1 MRVGGILQMKIKKLL
16 VGVVASALVVASMA
30 TTAFAANSPST
41 DKVPTPTVA
50 PSNPGT
56 SGSSGSSSSSSSS
69 TAQTIN
75 PDVLASNISG
85 DVIKYDGVDL
95 DPTIP
100 ADLAKLSVDTIN
112 SAKAAGAGNILKAVD
127 AEDSSNHDG
136 KGVNYQDTITVRFH
150 SSAFKAGMKITV
162 FHLPDNGSW
171 EKITPDSVSDGECV
185 VTFTSL
191 SPVVF
196 ATEGTSDKTGE
207 TAPILPIAA
216 AICLAGVVF
225 FGAKYRFAK

>member
-1 MRVGGILQMKIKKLL
+1 MKMKKLV
-16 VGVVASALVVASMA
+16 VGLLASALLVASVA
-30 TTAFAANSPST
+30 TTAFAAQSPKT
-41 DKVPTPTVA
+41 DNVTPTEA
-50 PSNPGT
+50 PSKPGK
-56 SGSSGSSSSSSSS
+56 S
-69 TAQTIN
+69 TPSKPSKTDN
-75 PDVLASNISG
+75 VDVLASGISG

-100 ADLAKLSVDTIN
+100 ADLYKLSADVIA
-112 SAKAAGAGNILKAVD
+112 SARAQGASNILKAVD

-136 KGVNYQDTITVRFH
+136 KGVNYKDTITVRFR

-162 FHLPDNGSW
+162 FHLPEDTKQW
-171 EKITPDSVSDGECV
+171 EKITPDSVTDGECI
-185 VTFTSL
+185 VTFNNL

>member
-1 MRVGGILQMKIKKLL
+1 MKLKKIVVGL
-16 VGVVASALVVASMA
+16 VVSALLAASMT
-30 TTAFAANSPST
+30 TTAFAAKSPKTENVTPTPVPSNQETPST
-41 DKVPTPTVA
+41 PGKSTPST
-50 PSNPGT
+50 PS
-56 SGSSGSSSSSSSS
+56 
-69 TAQTIN
+69 QTDN
-75 PDVLASNISG
+75 VDVLASGISG

-95 DPTIP
+95 NPTIP
-100 ADLAKLSVDTIN
+100 ADLYKLSANTI
-112 SAKAAGAGNILKAVD
+112 AAARAQGAANILKAVD

-162 FHLPDNGSW
+162 FHLADGQTQF
-171 EKITPDSVSDGECV
+171 EKITPDSVTDGECV

-191 SPVVF
+191 SPVIF

-216 AICLAGVVF
+216 AICLAGIVF
-225 FGAKYRFAK
+225 FGTKVRFAK

>member
-1 MRVGGILQMKIKKLL
+1 MKIKKVL
-16 VGVVASALVVASMA
+16 VGIVASALVVASVA
-30 TTAFAANSPST
+30 TTAFAANSPTT
-41 DKVPTPTVA
+41 DKTPTPKPA
-50 PSNPGT
+50 ST
-56 SGSSGSSSSSSSS
+56 STSSGSSTS
-69 TAQTIN
+69 TKTQDIN

-100 ADLAKLSVDTIN
+100 ADLAKLTKDIIQGAIN
-112 SAKAAGAGNILKAVD
+112 AGAKNIIKAVD

-136 KGVNYQDTITVRFH
+136 KGTNYQDTITVRFH

-162 FHLPDNGSW
+162 FHLPEDTKQW
-171 EKITPDSVSDGECV
+171 EKITPDSVTDGECI
-185 VTFTSL
+185 VTFNNL

-207 TAPILPIAA
+207 TAPILPILA

>member
-1 MRVGGILQMKIKKLL
+1 MKIKKLL
-16 VGVVASALVVASMA
+16 VGVVASVLVVASVA
-30 TTAFAANSPST
+30 TTAFAAQSPST
-41 DKVPTPTVA
+41 DKTTTPTPKPA
-50 PSNPGT
+50 AT
-56 SGSSGSSSSSSSS
+56 SSSGSSTS
-69 TAQTIN
+69 TKTQDIN

-100 ADLAKLSVDTIN
+100 ADLAKLTKDIIQGAIN
-112 SAKAAGAGNILKAVD
+112 AGAKNIIKAVD

-162 FHLPDNGSW
+162 FHLPEDTKQW
-171 EKITPDSVSDGECV
+171 EKITPDSVTDGECI
-185 VTFTSL
+185 VTFSNL
-191 SPVVF
+191 SPVIF

-225 FGAKYRFAK
+225 FGAKYKFAK

>member
-1 MRVGGILQMKIKKLL
+1 MKIKKVL
-16 VGVVASALVVASMA
+16 VGIVASALVVASVA
-30 TTAFAANSPST
+30 TTAFAANSPTT
-41 DKVPTPTVA
+41 DKTPTPTPKPA
-50 PSNPGT
+50 ST
-56 SGSSGSSSSSSSS
+56 STSSGSSTS
-69 TAQTIN
+69 TKTQDIN

-100 ADLAKLSVDTIN
+100 ADLAKLTKDIIQGAIN
-112 SAKAAGAGNILKAVD
+112 AGAKNIIKAVD
-127 AEDSSNHDG
+127 AEDSSNHNG
-136 KGVNYQDTITVRFH
+136 KGTNYQDTITVRFH

-162 FHLPDNGSW
+162 FHLPEDTKQW
-171 EKITPDSVSDGECV
+171 EKITPDSVTDGECI
-185 VTFTSL
+185 VTFSNL
-191 SPVVF
+191 SPVIF

-207 TAPILPIAA
+207 TAPILPIVA

>member
-1 MRVGGILQMKIKKLL
+1 MKMKKLV
-16 VGVVASALVVASMA
+16 VGLLASALLVATVA
-30 TTAFAANSPST
+30 TTAFAASSPKT
-41 DKVPTPTVA
+41 DNVTPTEA
-50 PSNPGT
+50 PSKPGK
-56 SGSSGSSSSSSSS
+56 S
-69 TAQTIN
+69 TPSKPSQTDN
-75 PDVLASNISG
+75 VDVLASGISG

-100 ADLAKLSVDTIN
+100 ADLNKLSADVIA
-112 SAKAAGAGNILKAVD
+112 SARAQGASNILKAVD

-136 KGVNYQDTITVRFH
+136 KGVNYKDTITVRFR

-162 FHLPDNGSW
+162 FHLADGQSQF

-191 SPVVF
+191 SPVIF
-196 ATEGTSDKTGE
+196 ATQGTSDKTGE

-216 AICLAGVVF
+216 VICLAGIVF
-225 FGAKYRFAK
+225 FGTKVRFAK